1 MVREYLSTYQ
11 KGRFQMK
18 KVLSMILVLVMIF
31 SLSTVSMAADD
42 QVTITI
48 VHTNDTHARVESGN
62 GIIGFAK
69 ISTKVNELREA
80 NPNLLLIDAGDVFH
94 GQTIATLVRGESIA
108 KILNVMK
115 YDVTVP
121 GNHDFNYGQER
132 LLELKDML
140 DFPMLAANISKED
153 DSQLL
158 DGYMIKEIDGVKV
171 GVFGLSTPETA
182 YKTHPKNVEGLT
194 FDNPIEKA
202 KEMVALLKDQV
213 DVIILVGHIGEDEG
227 SEFTSKKIIAA
238 VPGID
243 VFVDGHSHTLK
254 PEGEMVEETLLVQ
267 AGAYDEAFGIVNLTL
282 VGGEVTAKTAELFTV
297 EDAVDV
303 VEDPAVIAAIA
314 DIKAANDL
322 ITNVLVGETSVMLEG
337 TRDVVRAGE
346 SNLGNLIT
354 NAMLYESGAQIALT
368 NGGGIRASIEA
379 GEITVGDVITVLPFG
394 NYIVT
399 LDVLGSDLILA
410 LENGL
415 TDYPATKGAFPH
427 VAGIKFTFDPSKPAM
442 SRVTSVLFEGKEID
456 PNAYYSVATNDFMA
470 AGGDQYTSLGSSTQ
484 TGEYSALD
492 EALIA
497 YLDTVDTSTVV
508 VEGRVNVVEVVAPEE
523 EATENEMYTVVSG
536 DMLWKIAQ
544 KFGTT
549 WEKIAEVNNLSNPN
563 LIFPGNV
570 FIIPAN

>member
-31 SLSTVSMAADD
+31 SLSTVTMAADD

-115 YDVTVP
+115 YDVMVP

-227 SEFTSKKIIAA
+227 SEFTSKKIIAE

-282 VGGEVTAKTAELFTV
+282 VGGKVTAKTAELFTV

-303 VEDPAVIAAIA
+303 VEDPTVIAAIA

-322 ITNVLVGETSVMLEG
+322 ITNVLVGTTSVMLEG
-337 TRDVVRAGE
+337 TREVVRAGE

-415 TDYPATKGAFPH
+415 TDYPAAKGAFPH

-442 SRVTSVLFEGKEID
+442 SRVTSVIFEGKEID

-470 AGGDQYTSLGSSTQ
+470 AGGDQYTSLGISAQ
-484 TGEYSALD
+484 TGQYAALD

-497 YLDTVDTSTVV
+497 YLETVDASTVA
-508 VEGRVNVVEVVAPEE
+508 VEGRVNVVEAVAPEE
-523 EATENEMYTVVSG
+523 ATETEMYTVVSG

>member
-1 MVREYLSTYQ
+1 
-11 KGRFQMK
+11 MK

-31 SLSTVSMAADD
+31 SLSTVTMAADD

-115 YDVTVP
+115 YDVMVP

-153 DSQLL
+153 DTQLL
-158 DGYMIKEIDGVKV
+158 DGYMIKEIEGVKV
-171 GVFGLSTPETA
+171 GIFGLATPETA

-227 SEFTSKKIIAA
+227 SEFTSKKIIAE

-303 VEDPAVIAAIA
+303 VEDPAVISAIA

-322 ITNVLVGETSVMLEG
+322 ITNVLVGETSIMLEG

-410 LENGL
+410 LENGV
-415 TDYPATKGAFPH
+415 TDYPAAKGAFPH

-442 SRVTSVLFEGKEID
+442 ERITSVLFEGKEID

-470 AGGDQYTSLGSSTQ
+470 AGGDQYTSLGVSAQ
-484 TGEYSALD
+484 TGQYAALD

-497 YLDTVDTSTVV
+497 YLETVDASTVV
-508 VEGRVNVVEVVAPEE
+508 VEGRVNVVKIVIPEE
-523 EATENEMYTVVSG
+523 EATETEMYTVVTG

>member
-1 MVREYLSTYQ
+1 
-11 KGRFQMK
+11 MK

-31 SLSTVSMAADD
+31 SLSTVTMAADD

-115 YDVTVP
+115 YDVMVP

-227 SEFTSKKIIAA
+227 SEFTSKKIIAE

-282 VGGEVTAKTAELFTV
+282 VGGKVTAKTAELFTV

-303 VEDPAVIAAIA
+303 VEDPTVIAAIA

-322 ITNVLVGETSVMLEG
+322 ITNVLVGTTSVMLEG
-337 TRDVVRAGE
+337 TREVVRAGE

-415 TDYPATKGAFPH
+415 TDYPAAKGAFPH

-442 SRVTSVLFEGKEID
+442 SRVTSVIFEGKEID

-470 AGGDQYTSLGSSTQ
+470 AGGDQYTSLGISAQ
-484 TGEYSALD
+484 TGQYAALD

-497 YLDTVDTSTVV
+497 YLETVDASTVA
-508 VEGRVNVVEVVAPEE
+508 VEGRVNVVEAVAPEE
-523 EATENEMYTVVSG
+523 ATETEMYTVVSG